1 MLILRIAVQAYL
13 SSYSNKLYSRK
24 RPCPRCGSKKV
35 VKRGTE
41 AKLFCKLITENGFK
55 DVKVRVKRLQCKECN
70 AQFYAQAPFYENCVY
85 AAPLVDLSLA
95 LAANIPYNR
104 GEAVFTDLGIQVDR
118 ETIEHYCKLFWEKA
132 EKYAGLS
139 FLGTSLA
146 LNVLK
151 ILTSAENVEQLREK
165 LPEIGEEVIA
175 GVADET
181 YPTKKGAKKKHREEN
196 QKRKKEGKNPLPY
209 PKGFTLA
216 AAYLPALN
224 IFTSLVVQDGD
235 FNFLLALPLMQP
247 LKGTDYNIVDGE
259 PSYNG
264 TCNNLKRCTIHRRRR
279 IAGKDPQL
287 QELKKNDLTAY
298 LEKYK
303 ALHDHLK
310 EDLYKELKEKIGKNL
325 PEELPTSTN
334 SMEGGNWRLKYLL
347 ATPYWTCRGLRGRAL
362 LLCLR
367 DSLKT
372 FSGGRPVENPVL
384 QMNHFSYGLIMA
396 A

>member
-1 MLILRIAVQAYL
+1 MMLILRVAVQAYL
-13 SSYSNKLYSRK
+13 SSYNNKLYSRK
-24 RPCPRCGSKKV
+24 RPCPRCGSKNV

-41 AKLFCKLITENGFK
+41 TRLFCKLIADGFE
-55 DVKVRVKRLQCKECN
+55 DVKVRGKRLQCMDCN
-70 AQFYAQAPFYENCVY
+70 AQFYAQAPFYKNCVY
-85 AAPLVDLSLA
+85 AIPIVDLSLA
-95 LAANIPYNR
+95 FAANMPYNR

-139 FLGTSLA
+139 FLGTKLA
-146 LNVLK
+146 LNILK
-151 ILTSAENVEQLREK
+151 ILTGAENVEKLREK
-165 LPEIGEEVIA
+165 LPEIIGGGEEEVVIA

-196 QKRKKEGKNPLPY
+196 QRRKKEGKKPLPY

-216 AAYLPALN
+216 TAYLPALS
-224 IFTSLVVQDGD
+224 IFASLVVQDVD
-235 FNFLLALPLMQP
+235 FNFLLALLLMQS
-247 LKGTDYNIVDGE
+247 LKGTDYNIVGGE

-264 TCNNLKRCTIHRRRR
+264 TCDNLKRCTIHRRRR
-279 IAGKDPQL
+279 IADKDHQL
-287 QELKKNDLTAY
+287 QELKKNDLAAY

-310 EDLYKELKEKIGKNL
+310 EEFYKELIKEKIGKK
-325 PEELPTSTN
+325 PPAEELPTSTN

-347 ATPYWTCRGLRGRAL
+347 ATLYWTCCGLRGRVL

-372 FSGGRPVENPVL
+372 FSGADRWRTR
-384 QMNHFSYGLIMA
+384 
-396 A
+396 